1 MPNPGPRSV
10 APRSPWLLPPAA
22 SVPWSC
28 WEIHLGEHA
37 SAALRKSPE
46 RDTATPT
53 ASRLRLLP
61 LPTPLPP
68 MLLVL
73 TPVSPPLLQRPPGLF
88 TFMKPSNMCK
98 PSPAQP
104 CCPPAITAPDGSPG
118 TSCAWRSA
126 LLKPGCNHPLTQTRP
141 PYPARA
147 GRRR

>member
-61 LPTPLPP
+61 SPADAPGADSSLPSSPPAAAWPLHLYEAQQYVQTQSCPALLPP
-68 MLLVL
+68 RNQC
-73 TPVSPPLLQRPPGLF
+73 S
-88 TFMKPSNMCK
+88 
-98 PSPAQP
+98 
-104 CCPPAITAPDGSPG
+104 
-118 TSCAWRSA
+118 
-126 LLKPGCNHPLTQTRP
+126 
-141 PYPARA
+141 
-147 GRRR
+147 